1 MTSDDRQVVSV
12 REFLEGYEQRL
23 VEEMGEQRLAMVMV
37 VRYEVTNFSD
47 TEVQQSIDDIAQ
59 LLSSPYQI
67 FRHRCFH
74 DEDPHKPCELTLAR
88 DG

>member
-1 MTSDDRQVVSV
+1 M

-37 VRYEVTNFSD
+37 IRYEVTGFSD
-47 TEVQQSIDDIAQ
+47 TEVQQSIDDITQ

-67 FRHRCFH
+67 FRHKCFH
-74 DEDPHKPCELTLAR
+74 DENPHIPCELTLVR
-88 DG
+88 EG

>member
-1 MTSDDRQVVSV
+1 VVSV

-23 VEEMGEQRLAMVMV
+23 VDEYGELVPSMVMV
-37 VRYEVTNFSD
+37 IRYEITGFSD

-74 DEDPHKPCELTLAR
+74 DEDPHKPCELTLVR
-88 DG
+88 EG

>member
-1 MTSDDRQVVSV
+1 M

-23 VEEMGEQRLAMVMV
+23 VDTYGELVPAMVMV
-37 VRYEVTNFSD
+37 IRYEVTDFRD
-47 TEVQQSIDDIAQ
+47 AEVQQSIDDIAQ

-74 DEDPHKPCELTLAR
+74 DENPHIPCSLTLVTE
-88 DG
+88 G